1 MNIQQP
7 QTTLEAVTL
16 GLFLSLTA
24 PTEQQAQQ
32 AVDMAQG
39 MASGLSLEEVETAK
53 TEALTMAQEHWGEV
67 A

>member
-7 QTTLEAVTL
+7 QNTLEAVTL

-32 AVDMAQG
+32 AVDMAEG
-39 MASGLSLEEVETAK
+39 MASGLSLDELETAK
-53 TEALTMAQEHWGEV
+53 TAALTMAQEYWGTV
-67 A
+67 S

>member
-24 PTEQQAQQ
+24 PTEQQSQQ
-32 AVDMAQG
+32 AVEMTQD
-39 MASGLSLEEVETAK
+39 MASGLSLDELETAK
-53 TEALTMAQEHWGEV
+53 AEALTMAQEHWE
-67 A
+67 AAA